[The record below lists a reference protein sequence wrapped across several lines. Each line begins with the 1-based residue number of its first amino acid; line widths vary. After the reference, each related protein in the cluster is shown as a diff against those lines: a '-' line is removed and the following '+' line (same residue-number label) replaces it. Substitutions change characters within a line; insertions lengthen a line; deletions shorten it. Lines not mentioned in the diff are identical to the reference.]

1 MVETFFAQMS
11 DHLNLKRNYA
21 KSFEG
26 LLSRITS
33 KLSAMSLLHWVNN
46 LNGKKLA
53 QIKHALYF

>member
-1 MVETFFAQMS
+1 MVETFFAQMT

-26 LLSRITS
+26 LVARLTS
-33 KLSAMSLLHWVNN
+33 KLSAMSLLHWINQI
-46 LNGKKLA
+46 NGRKIA